1 MKIEEVPQE
10 RGMMTDDVYEI
21 CYAVD
26 GEGRYVLAASA
37 GWEPKNITNDQA
49 WELIDGQVAKALKG
63 IHAGRLSPLA
73 FHMAKNQM
81 NTGLLAKY
89 AGFSRWRV
97 KRHLKPAVF
106 KRLKPAV
113 LELYSDIFKITVKQ
127 LQQFPEN
134 MEHLKHRKL
143 QKNED

>member
-10 RGMMTDDVYEI
+10 RGMMPDNIHEV

-26 GEGRYVLAASA
+26 DDGHYVLTASA
-37 GWEPKNITNDQA
+37 GWNPKNIANNQA
-49 WELIDGQVAKALKG
+49 WEVIEQEIAKARKG
-63 IHAGRLSPLA
+63 IHAGKLSPLA

-81 NTGLLAKY
+81 STRLLAQY
-89 AGFSRWRV
+89 AGYSLWRV

-113 LELYSDIFKITVKQ
+113 LEQYSDVFGITVKQ
-127 LQQFPEN
+127 LQEFPA
-134 MEHLKHRKL
+134 KT
-143 QKNED
+143 